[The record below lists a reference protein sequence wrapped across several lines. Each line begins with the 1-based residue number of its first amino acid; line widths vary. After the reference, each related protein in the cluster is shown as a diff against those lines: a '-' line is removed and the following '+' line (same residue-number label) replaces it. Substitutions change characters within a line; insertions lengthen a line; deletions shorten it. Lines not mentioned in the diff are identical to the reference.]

1 MTARFRFAF
10 ALPLAALLAC
20 QSADGRRST
29 DSTATAAA
37 SADTTG
43 TDSTARRIAQ
53 NGDLKHPE
61 SAAYDPDLHVW
72 FVSNINGDPSA
83 HDGNGFISRLTSDIA
98 TDSLKFIESGR
109 NGARLDAPKG
119 LAIQGDTL
127 WVADINVIRA
137 FNKRTGRPVATVSAA
152 GARFLNDV
160 AVGPDGAVYVTDTGG
175 DRGPYRIYRV
185 GADHRAAVA
194 IEDTTLAGPNG
205 IAWDSR
211 RQLFVV
217 ATMGSRKILS
227 WDPAQ
232 KAVSTIGTGAGMQDG
247 IGVLP
252 DGRVV
257 ASSWNDSTLFL
268 PADSTARPLIP
279 GVPSPADFGIDSAGR
294 RIAIPLLM
302 ENRVELWQ
310 LP

>member
-1 MTARFRFAF
+1 MPAMRMFLAV
-10 ALPLAALLAC
+10 PLAALLAC
-20 QSADGRRST
+20 HGADGRPAQTAGADSVSS
-29 DSTATAAA
+29 DSTP
-37 SADTTG
+37 
-43 TDSTARRIAQ
+43 RRIAQ
-53 NGDLKHPE
+53 NGDLQHPE
-61 SAAYDPDLHVW
+61 SAAYDPELHVW

-83 HDGNGFISRLTSDIA
+83 HDGNGFISRLGNDIA
-98 TDSLKFIESGR
+98 TDSLEFIESGR
-109 NGARLDAPKG
+109 GGVKLDAPKG

-127 WVADINVIRA
+127 WVADIDVIRA
-137 FNKRTGRPVATVSAA
+137 FNKRTGQPVATVQAA
-152 GARFLNDV
+152 GATFLNDV

-175 DRGPYRIYRV
+175 DGKPYRIYRV

-194 IEDTTLAGPNG
+194 IDDTTLAGPNG
-205 IAWDSR
+205 IAWDSQ
-211 RQLFVV
+211 RQLFVI
-217 ATMGSRKILS
+217 ATMGSNRILS

-232 KAVSTIGTGAGMQDG
+232 KAIATIGVGPGMQDG

-268 PADSTARPLIP
+268 PADSTAKPLIP